1 MDLNKLKNAV
11 DKAND
16 EKTAKELAEQTR
28 RKNIENKASEYKNK
42 ILNKDEETK
51 DKLVETY
58 FNKIDNLDDDTLQN
72 LLEEFFTTD
81 LALQNEDNIILK
93 FTYELNTYFEASCEV
108 KPDYDTYKRRQ
119 SQPDMK
125 EFKNMTY
132 REFAEM
138 CNGDRGTY
146 FNYITFYVLRNHT
159 GSLTLNNEKIVDLSK
174 QYKIEDNDEDELH
187 FTLIIYDL
195 NKGAEFEDESSKL
208 IFNSIAESFSELT
221 NEEIKIT
228 GAYCKDYF
236 CKDNFEIR
244 VAPHVIIDHVA
255 ARLEKFG
262 LIVINDK
269 LDEQLKTFYIQ
280 CKNPLKR

>member
-51 DKLVETY
+51 DKLVEAY

-72 LLEEFFTTD
+72 LLEEFFTAD
-81 LALQNEDNIILK
+81 LALQNEDNIVLK
-93 FTYELNTYFEASCEV
+93 FTYELITYFEACCEV
-108 KPDYDTYKRRQ
+108 KPDYDTYKDRQ
-119 SQPDMK
+119 RQPDMK
-125 EFKNMTY
+125 EFKDMNY
-132 REFAEM
+132 REFM
-138 CNGDRGTY
+138 DFCNCGGTY
-146 FNYITFYVLRNHT
+146 FNYITFYVLRDHT
-159 GSLTLNNEKIVDLSK
+159 GSLTLNNKEIVNLSK
-174 QYKIEDNDEDELH
+174 LYKIEDNDEDELH
-187 FTLIIYDL
+187 FTLTTPDL
-195 NKGAEFEDESSKL
+195 NKGAKFEDESSKL
-208 IFNSIAESFSELT
+208 IFDSIAESFSELT

-236 CKDNFEIR
+236 YKDNFEIR
-244 VAPHVIIDHVA
+244 VAPHVIVDHVA